1 MILLDLNL
9 QKGVSWK
16 SWFILFG
23 DLSFS
28 TESVNLPK
36 VFCYLVLLYVPPTSF
51 PTSFPFSILPSPFPF
66 SLPPPP
72 SPFLSFLHSRSFI
85 TRISTTSSTWTH
97 PRTPFPSFSF
107 LLRFN
112 VLFLSPLRELVKR

>member
-36 VFCYLVLLYVPPTSF
+36 VFYYLVLLYVPPTSF
-51 PTSFPFSILPSPFPF
+51 PTSFP
-66 SLPPPP
+66 SLSP
-72 SPFLSFLHSRSFI
+72 SPFLSFLHSRSSIIPSPRVFI
-85 TRISTTSSTWTH
+85 TSSSTH